1 MDRQERV
8 LVHRS
13 LGCLV
18 RSLRQWEAADAVAS
32 RELEKCVNGLARAE
46 YLAPEHAGLLGFA
59 GLNAESLALA
69 RAASYAQGSP
79 LMHRVMELLEG
90 EMDAT
95 RESLASARADLGEGA
110 EFPFAGHSQLGSAAA
125 LRGALRMAIEAL
137 GSEIALRRSLLAA
150 LSEVRPSDQDELR
163 RLLIVWNE
171 RPFSAAGEGSRIER
185 LQRLASDSLETLTTA
200 R

>member
-18 RSLRQWEAADAVAS
+18 RSLRQWEAADAIAS

-69 RAASYAQGSP
+69 RAASHEQGSA

-95 RESLASARADLGEGA
+95 RKSLASARADLGEGA
-110 EFPFAGHSQLGSAAA
+110 ELPFAGHFQLGRCEWSSKHSG
-125 LRGALRMAIEAL
+125 LRSHCDAPFWPPFQKFDHLIRMSCA
-137 GSEIALRRSLLAA
+137 
-150 LSEVRPSDQDELR
+150 DC
-163 RLLIVWNE
+163 
-171 RPFSAAGEGSRIER
+171 
-185 LQRLASDSLETLTTA
+185 
-200 R
+200 